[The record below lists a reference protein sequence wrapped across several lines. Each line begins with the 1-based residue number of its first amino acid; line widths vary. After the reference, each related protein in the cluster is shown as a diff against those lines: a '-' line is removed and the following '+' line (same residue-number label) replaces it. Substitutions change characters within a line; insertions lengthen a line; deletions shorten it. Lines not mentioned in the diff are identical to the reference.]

1 MIPTSQTESPSKPMN
16 LDKRLLRA
24 LEPVRAALWAAIG
37 LGVLAG
43 ALLVAQAYLLS
54 QAVDRVFLGGD
65 TLRDVAPLLVG
76 LALVA
81 VMRALLLWTSDL
93 SAHHLA
99 SHVRAALRERLFAH
113 LTALGPAYTRG
124 ERSGELATTAVEG
137 IEELDAYLREYVPQL
152 ALSAMIPLAILII
165 VFPLDILSGV
175 VLLLTAPLIPVFMIL
190 IGKLAAAQSRRQWGQ
205 LSRMSAH
212 FLDMLQGLTTLKIFG
227 RSREQA
233 ATIADISERFREAT
247 MSVLR
252 VAFLSALVLELLST
266 LSVAVIAV
274 EIGLRLLYARIPFD
288 MAFFVLI
295 LAPDYY
301 LPLRALGAR
310 FHAGTAGV
318 AAAERIFAVL
328 ETPVPPCSDRVDV
341 SPIRLDPPLTI
352 AFEKVS
358 YAYHDGDRPA
368 LDGLSFTIAPG
379 TTVALVGRSGSGKST
394 AAQLLLRFLTPTA
407 GQIAVNGVDLCA
419 IPPAE
424 WREQVAWVPQLPYL
438 FAATIADNIRL
449 GRPDAPLNA
458 VMRAAEQARADSFI
472 RTLPQSYDTLIG
484 EQGARLSGGQAQR
497 IALARAFLRDAP
509 FLILDEATANL
520 DPDTEAQI
528 ADSLRTL
535 MHGRTVLVVAH
546 RLHTVMDADQIV
558 VLAHGCAVETGTHD
572 ELLAHNGHYAG
583 LIAAQGGAA

>member
-1 MIPTSQTESPSKPMN
+1 MN

-65 TLRDVAPLLVG
+65 TLHDVTPLLVG

-81 VMRALLLWTSDL
+81 TIRALLLWASDL

-99 SHVRAALRERLFAH
+99 SHVKGVLRERLFAH

-124 ERSGELATTAVEG
+124 ERSGELAATAVEG
-137 IEELDAYLREYVPQL
+137 VEFLDAYLREYVPQL
-152 ALSAMIPLAILII
+152 ALSAMIPLAILVV

-190 IGKLAAAQSRRQWGQ
+190 IGKLAAVQSRRQWGQ

-212 FLDMLQGLTTLKIFG
+212 FLDVLQGLTTLKMFG

-233 ATIADISERFREAT
+233 ATIAAISERFREAT
-247 MSVLR
+247 MAVLR

-288 MAFFVLI
+288 MALFVLI

-318 AAAERIFAVL
+318 TAAERIFAVL
-328 ETPVPPCSDRVDV
+328 ETPVPPCGDAVAV
-341 SPIRLDPPLTI
+341 SSINRDAPLTI
-352 AFEKVS
+352 AFEHVS

-368 LDGLSFTIAPG
+368 LNGLSFTIAPG
-379 TTVALVGRSGSGKST
+379 MTVALVGRSGSGKST
-394 AAQLLLRFLTPTA
+394 AAQVLLRFLTPTA
-407 GQIAVNGVDLCA
+407 GQITVNGSDLCA
-419 IPPAE
+419 IPPAL

-438 FAATIADNIRL
+438 FAATVADNIRL
-449 GRPDAPLNA
+449 GRPDAPLSA

-472 RTLPQSYDTLIG
+472 RALPQGYDTPIG

-528 ADSLRTL
+528 ADSLHAL
-535 MHGRTVLVVAH
+535 MHGRTVLVIAH

-558 VLAHGCAVETGTHD
+558 VLAHGRAVETGTHD
-572 ELLAHNGHYAG
+572 ELLVRGGHYAG

>member
-1 MIPTSQTESPSKPMN
+1 MN

-24 LEPVRAALWAAIG
+24 LDPVRAALWAAIG

-65 TLRDVAPLLVG
+65 TLRDVTPLLVG
-76 LALVA
+76 LVLVA
-81 VMRALLLWTSDL
+81 AIRALLLWAGDL

-99 SHVRAALRERLFAH
+99 GHVKTALRERLFAH
-113 LTALGPAYTRG
+113 VTALGPAYTRG
-124 ERSGELATTAVEG
+124 ERSGELAATAVEG

-152 ALSAMIPLAILII
+152 ALSAMIPLAILLV

-190 IGKLAAAQSRRQWGQ
+190 IGRLAAAQSRRQWGQ

-212 FLDMLQGLTTLKIFG
+212 FLDVLQGLTTLKIFG

-233 ATIADISERFREAT
+233 ATIAAISERFREAT
-247 MSVLR
+247 MAVLR

-295 LAPDYY
+295 LTPDYY

-328 ETPVPPCSDRVDV
+328 ETPLPACGDPVDV
-341 SPIRLDPPLTI
+341 SSANPDPPLTI
-352 AFEKVS
+352 AFEHVS
-358 YAYHDGDRPA
+358 YAYRDGDRPA
-368 LDGLSFTIAPG
+368 LNDLTFTIAPG

-394 AAQLLLRFLTPTA
+394 AAQVLLRFLTPTA
-407 GQIAVNGVDLCA
+407 GQVTVNGVDLCA
-419 IPPAE
+419 LPPAL

-438 FAATIADNIRL
+438 FAATVADNIRL
-449 GRPDAPLNA
+449 GRPDAPLSA
-458 VMRAAEQARADSFI
+458 VMRAAEQAHADQFI
-472 RTLPQSYDTLIG
+472 RALPQGYDTPLG

-528 ADSLRTL
+528 AESLRTL
-535 MHGRTVLVVAH
+535 MHGRTVLVIAH
-546 RLHTVMDADQIV
+546 RLHTVMDAGQIV
-558 VLAHGCAVETGTHD
+558 VLAHGRAVETGTHD
-572 ELLAHNGHYAG
+572 ELMVHGGHYAK
-583 LIAAQGGAA
+583 LIAAQGGVA